1 MTPQDVRDLSR
12 RLQRRSPFVTPH
24 EPRSR
29 AAVAMV
35 LAPVDDGARLLLI
48 KRAEHPHDPWSGH
61 MAFPGGRHD
70 PGDAD
75 LVRTAIRETR
85 EEVGLDLEEHGSFVA
100 RMDDLTAVAGGRN
113 LDMVIS
119 PFLFL
124 VEREHPTRIDAT
136 EVAAALWVPMRVFR
150 DERHHGSI
158 RFEREGSR
166 MEFPAFHVGDHR
178 VWGLTYRM
186 IRGFLEA
193 VEASDDVDETFERSR
208 SAFDAPQARDDQEAA
223 APQPP
228 SLLASPGSDRDDE
241 GA

>member
-1 MTPQDVRDLSR
+1 MTREEIQSVER
-12 RLQRRSPFVTPH
+12 RLRERAPVLAPH

-35 LAPVDDGARLLLI
+35 LAPSDEGARLLLI

-70 PGDAD
+70 PGDEH
-75 LVRTAIRETR
+75 LLHTALRETH
-85 EEVGLDLEEHGSFVA
+85 EEVGLDLRSHG
-100 RMDDLTAVAGGRN
+100 RLITRLDDLTAVAGGRN

-124 VEREHPTRIDAT
+124 VDFEHPTRVDET
-136 EVAAALWVPMRVFR
+136 EVAAALWVPMRHFR
-150 DERHHGSI
+150 DNEFHGSI
-158 RFEREGSR
+158 RFEREGAQ
-166 MEFPAFHVGDHR
+166 MDFPAFHVGDHR

-193 VEASDDVDETFERSR
+193 IGEGDGPRVAGFARPEI
-208 SAFDAPQARDDQEAA
+208 APA
-223 APQPP
+223 
-228 SLLASPGSDRDDE
+228 GDRR
-241 GA
+241 

>member
-1 MTPQDVRDLSR
+1 MTRDEIRTIER
-12 RLQRRSPFVTPH
+12 RLRERAPVLTPH

-35 LAPVDDGARLLLI
+35 LAPADEGASLLLI

-70 PGDAD
+70 PGDEH
-75 LVRTAIRETR
+75 LLETALRETR
-85 EEVGLDLEEHGSFVA
+85 EEVGLDLSHHGRLVT
-100 RMDDLTAVAGGRN
+100 RLDDLTAVAGGRN

-124 VEREHPTRIDAT
+124 VDFPHPTRVDAS
-136 EVAAALWVPMRVFR
+136 EVADALWVPMRHFR
-150 DERHHGSI
+150 ESEFHGSI
-158 RFEREGSR
+158 RFEREGAQ
-166 MEFPAFHVGDHR
+166 MDFPAFHVGDHR

-193 VEASDDVDETFERSR
+193 VGDAASAPGPETGLRLE
-208 SAFDAPQARDDQEAA
+208 SAPAGVR
-223 APQPP
+223 
-228 SLLASPGSDRDDE
+228 R
-241 GA
+241 